1 MMFPKVFFRRFGR
14 IIAFIFLIIVLT
26 RVTKYGVDLFT
37 IQTIEV
43 VSSNVEI
50 LLDAKK
56 FPKNLL
62 FFPTHPVEKELL
74 SSYIF
79 LSRVHIR
86 KKYPSTLIME
96 LTVRVPIA
104 SLRSS
109 NRQVQLDVHGVVLGD
124 ETSGQNLPH
133 IIFDVPVV
141 RIGSVLQ
148 DSRVLQALQFI
159 ALMGNFLNIE
169 EITDHDSTSLRI
181 KSGNIDIYIPHD
193 GDLSSRVISL
203 QSLFSGFRIKGV
215 MPRAVDLRFDKPV
228 ITW

>member
-14 IIAFIFLIIVLT
+14 MIAILLLIVVLT
-26 RVTKYGVDLFT
+26 RIAKYCADLFT

-43 VSSNVEI
+43 VTNNVEI
-50 LLDAKK
+50 MLDVKK

-62 FFPTHPVEKELL
+62 FFPTHAVEKELL
-74 SSYIF
+74 STYIF
-79 LSRVHIR
+79 LSRVHIQ

-96 LTVRVPIA
+96 LAVRVPIA
-104 SLRSS
+104 SLISS
-109 NRQVQLDVHGVVLGD
+109 NRQVQLDMHGVVLGD
-124 ETSGQNLPH
+124 ETIEHDLPS
-133 IIFDVPVV
+133 IIFDVPVIQ
-141 RIGSVLQ
+141 IGSVLQ

-159 ALMGNFLNIE
+159 ALMGKFLNIE
-169 EITDHDSTSLRI
+169 EITDHDSASLRI
-181 KSGNIDIYIPHD
+181 KTGKTDIYIPHD

-215 MPRAVDLRFDKPV
+215 LPRVVDLRFDKPV